1 VGIRTRPA
9 PWPTRDGDS
18 PAPLHDRL
26 NRQCGQLSCVW
37 QCDVVPAA
45 DDHRR
50 WILDS
55 LRTTDDHTVG
65 VDRLCQMC
73 VAVTDTMGAGISLM
87 TGDVTLGSIGT
98 TNSVSARLEQFQYT
112 FGEGPCV
119 DAHREGRPVSE
130 PDLAAPVLSDW
141 SAFTPAAVE
150 SGARAVFGFPIAIGT
165 VRLGAL
171 TLYRDRPGPLSPT
184 QHTDAL
190 LFADTAAEAII
201 EMQAAA
207 PPGAL
212 GAEVEAGTNFRFVVH
227 QAAGMVSVQ
236 IDNTVAAA
244 LIRLRAHA
252 FATGRL
258 LSDVA
263 EDVVARRLR
272 FEERDTPE

>member
-1 VGIRTRPA
+1 M
-9 PWPTRDGDS
+9 
-18 PAPLHDRL
+18 
-26 NRQCGQLSCVW
+26 
-37 QCDVVPAA
+37 PAA

-65 VDRLCQMC
+65 IDRLCQIC
-73 VAVTDTMGAGISLM
+73 VAVTDTMGAGISLI
-87 TGDVTLGSIGT
+87 TDDVSQGSIGT
-98 TNSVSARLEQFQYT
+98 TNSVSVRLEQLQYT
-112 FGEGPCV
+112 FGEGPCI
-119 DAHREGRPVSE
+119 DAHRERRPVSE
-130 PDLAAPVLSDW
+130 PDLAAPLLSHW
-141 SAFTPAAVE
+141 AAFTPAAVA

-171 TLYRDRPGPLSPT
+171 TLYRDRPGPLNHA

-190 LFADTAAEAII
+190 LFADTAAEVII

-207 PPGAL
+207 APGAL
-212 GAEVEAGTNFRFVVH
+212 GAEAEPGTNFRFVVH

-236 IDNTVAAA
+236 LDITVADA
-244 LIRLRAHA
+244 LIRLRAHG

-258 LSDVA
+258 VTDVA

-272 FEERDTPE
+272 FDRRDGLE